1 MKKIFAVILA
11 LVLVC
16 SLGAVAFAA
25 GSPVKANPVE
35 VYTGPALNEKEE
47 DEGGIIICDMAT
59 DAVEDEVPAEE
70 VTVVAVDDADSLE
83 DADKEAFLA
92 AYEAAKAVEGKAVV
106 DFFWLDVPEQ
116 YTVDAENYL
125 KFSFKCEGENVQVQ
139 VNGNEMEVVAEDE
152 PNAYFAKLTE
162 LGAVAILCDAE

>member
-1 MKKIFAVILA
+1 MKKSLAFVLA

-16 SLGAVAFAA
+16 SLSVVAFAA
-25 GSPVKANPVE
+25 PSTTKTSPAE
-35 VYTGPALNEKEE
+35 VYAAPAKA
-47 DEGGIIICDMAT
+47 GGFVICDMAT
-59 DAVEDEVPAEE
+59 DAVEDEIPAEE
-70 VTVVAVDDADSLE
+70 VTVVAVDDAATLE

-106 DFFWLDVPEQ
+106 DFFWLAVPEQ

-125 KFSFKCEGENVQVQ
+125 KFSFTCEGENVQVQ
-139 VNGNEMEVVAEDE
+139 VNGNDMEVVAEDA